1 MLISPMM
8 GPILAI
14 TFAMAIKT
22 TQSQTVRRQEL
33 VNLIVKPGG
42 TAESLPRALSNPS
55 EGYPY
60 RKPLASGDIV
70 QLPKT
75 PCFLKGETN
84 GFEKRRLGKLVRLKD
99 ITMGDDTVDAKK
111 RQDES
116 AERGQKT
123 TWLVQTMIAGP
134 VPVPKN
140 TTRGEERSLYSTFT
154 NQRESSGAGE
164 VFPEWEME
172 WHEQWA
178 DPELLPFPES
188 PGPGGLLEPD
198 AVLLHPIK
206 PGTRVPYLGHCATV
220 RRRVAKRPESKPG
233 ARGIVARSQA
243 EAETLYE
250 VEWSP
255 SETLDVGKYNESM
268 RQTPSKD
275 GAAREVVV
283 EPIGNVQKSKDIS
296 LARNALMK
304 KGAISE
310 VVAAIVAWLMGFGI
324 APLFMVSTFL
334 DGRGNETGQRLASFR
349 SRFTLCVVFLS
360 RVRLGV
366 KQLRLSRASE
376 N

>member
-1 MLISPMM
+1 
-8 GPILAI
+8 
-14 TFAMAIKT
+14 
-22 TQSQTVRRQEL
+22 
-33 VNLIVKPGG
+33 
-42 TAESLPRALSNPS
+42 
-55 EGYPY
+55 
-60 RKPLASGDIV
+60 
-70 QLPKT
+70 
-75 PCFLKGETN
+75 
-84 GFEKRRLGKLVRLKD
+84 VRLKD

-116 AERGQKT
+116 VERGQIT

-134 VPVPKN
+134 VLVD
-140 TTRGEERSLYSTFT
+140 GEERSLYSTFT

-255 SETLDVGKYNESM
+255 SETLDVGKYNESV

-283 EPIGNVQKSKDIS
+283 EPIRNVQRSKDIS

-324 APLFMVSTFL
+324 APLFMVSTSL
-334 DGRGNETGQRLASFR
+334 DGRGNETGQRSASFR
-349 SRFTLCVVFLS
+349 SSFALCVVFLS

-366 KQLRLSRASE
+366 KRLRLSRASE

>member
-1 MLISPMM
+1 MM

-33 VNLIVKPGG
+33 VAKGFLYGPTSMAG
-42 TAESLPRALSNPS
+42 TV
-55 EGYPY
+55 GPY
-60 RKPLASGDIV
+60 RKPLATGDIV

-84 GFEKRRLGKLVRLKD
+84 GKKKRRLGKLVRLKD
-99 ITMGDDTVDAKK
+99 ITMGDDTVDAKT

-116 AERGQKT
+116 KSVERGQIT

-134 VPVPKN
+134 VLVD
-140 TTRGEERSLYSTFT
+140 GEERSLYSTFT
-154 NQRESSGAGE
+154 NQKESSGAGE
-164 VFPEWEME
+164 VFPEWETE

-206 PGTRVPYLGHCATV
+206 PGTLVPYLGHCATV
-220 RRRVAKRPESKPG
+220 RGVAKRPESKPG

-255 SETLDVGKYNESM
+255 SEPLDVGKYNESVC
-268 RQTPSKD
+268 QTPSKD

-283 EPIGNVQKSKDIS
+283 VPNTKTQRSKNVS

-324 APLFMVSTFL
+324 APLFMV
-334 DGRGNETGQRLASFR
+334 RGEAEETKRGSGIVLFQFCP
-349 SRFTLCVVFLS
+349 LCCVFVPS
-360 RVRLGV
+360 SSWCKTTAFVP
-366 KQLRLSRASE
+366 SI
-376 N
+376 

>member
-1 MLISPMM
+1 MLVASMLISPMM

-33 VNLIVKPGG
+33 VDLIVG
-42 TAESLPRALSNPS
+42 
-55 EGYPY
+55 PY

-84 GFEKRRLGKLVRLKD
+84 GKKKRRLGKLVRLKD
-99 ITMGDDTVDAKK
+99 ITMGDDTVDAKT

-116 AERGQKT
+116 NERGQIT

-134 VPVPKN
+134 VPVPEVPEE
-140 TTRGEERSLYSTFT
+140 GEERSLYSTFT

-198 AVLLHPIK
+198 AVLLHPLK

-220 RRRVAKRPESKPG
+220 RGVAKRPESKPG

-243 EAETLYE
+243 EASHETLYE

-255 SETLDVGKYNESM
+255 SEILDVGKYNESM

-283 EPIGNVQKSKDIS
+283 VPNKKNYQRSKDIS
-296 LARNALMK
+296 LARSALMK

-324 APLFMVSTFL
+324 APLFMVSTSL
-334 DGRGNETGQRLASFR
+334 EGRGNETERNGAAFGIVSFQ
-349 SRFTLCVVFLS
+349 FYPLCCVFVPS
-360 RVRLGV
+360 SSWCKTTAFVP
-366 KQLRLSRASE
+366 SI
-376 N
+376 